1 MNVGLLHQT
10 CWRGGVCLKCLAVQC
25 AGHLGWGE
33 VGVTRDGA
41 LGSQGAQP
49 RSGHCGM
56 RSGRSLVAVARGV
69 LGERDPDRLGNTW
82 D

>member
-1 MNVGLLHQT
+1 M
-10 CWRGGVCLKCLAVQC
+10 K
-25 AGHLGWGE
+25 

-69 LGERDPDRLGNTW
+69 LGERDPERLGALGTRADVGDEGSFSGSVLRGW
-82 D
+82 L